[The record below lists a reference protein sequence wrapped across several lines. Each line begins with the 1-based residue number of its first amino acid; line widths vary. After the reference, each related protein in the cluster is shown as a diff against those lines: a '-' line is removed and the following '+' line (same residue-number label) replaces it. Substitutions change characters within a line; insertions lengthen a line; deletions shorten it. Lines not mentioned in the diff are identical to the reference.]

1 MAVEYPGFGPTSF
14 VAGADLSA
22 VKYRFVKLDTAAGD
36 PGRVVLTGAGDHA
49 VGVMQE
55 GATTAAAVPVLRPPA
70 RSKVT
75 AGQTLTKGQ
84 KLAAGALGV
93 AVPWVSGY
101 AVAGW
106 AETASITSGLV
117 TVTLET
123 AGGTA

>member
-1 MAVEYPGFGPTSF
+1 MAVEYPGFGPTSYL
-14 VAGADLSA
+14 AGADLSA
-22 VKYRFVKLDTAAGD
+22 VKYRFVMANTTAGQ
-36 PGRVVLTGAGDHA
+36 VVLTTAGSHA

-55 GATTAAAVPVLRPPA
+55 GAITGAAVPVLRAPA

-75 AGQTLTKGQ
+75 AGATLTAGQ

-106 AETASITSGLV
+106 AESASVTSGLV
-117 TVTLET
+117 TVTLAT
-123 AGGTA
+123 LGGTA